1 MSPDTPTLALLLD
14 SPLQSW
20 GEGSRFNR
28 RGTSPHP
35 TKSGVISL
43 LACARGLDKAAPDE
57 EAHLAPL
64 AALRL
69 VTVRLPRL
77 QRDWAGRLRT
87 DADDRQIFHRSLLLT
102 DYHTIGGGYD
112 PKTETLR
119 IPRKASR
126 GGSFG
131 TVQTW
136 REYLLDTRFAVFL
149 QGNRETLEQAA
160 RALRDPVWGL
170 WLGRKSCPPAVPI
183 LGNVHKTLADAW
195 QWTAEKADLPAD
207 TPMDH
212 FERYEEVSPDQSDFT
227 LLDQPVSFRRREF
240 HARPV
245 RRISGDTDLPAS

>member
-1 MSPDTPTLALLLD
+1 MSPEHPTLAFLLD

-20 GEGSRFNR
+20 GDSSRFNR
-28 RGTSPHP
+28 RSTAAHP
-35 TKSGVISL
+35 TKSGVVAL
-43 LACARGLDKAAPDE
+43 LACAMGIDKHAPDE
-57 EAHLAPL
+57 TGRLDPL

-69 VTVRLPRL
+69 ATVRLPRL
-77 QRDWAGRLRT
+77 RIAWNGQTRPGKN
-87 DADDRQIFHRSLLLT
+87 DAPATHPHARLT

-112 PKTETLR
+112 SKTETLR

-183 LGNVHKTLADAW
+183 LGDVHKTLADAW
-195 QWTAEKADLPAD
+195 RWTAEKADLPAGM
-207 TPMDH
+207 PMDR
-212 FERYEEVSPDQSDFT
+212 FERYEEVPPDQSDFT

-245 RRISGDTDLPAS
+245 RRIRGDTNLPAS